1 MTALSVSSLVR
12 SPIRLLCYAT
22 PMIVFWVLEAM
33 TARIHTKIE
42 QWPVHNVTELAAED
56 RIWAIGQ
63 AIEQAQVPKVSVLS
77 LLEMAGIAFCIYKAC
92 TIAFVVVRRLL
103 RTIECSFAF
112 AILFLGVMDRRLGFA
127 ILGAWYVAV
136 PAMLRAVRSVQQA
149 GLCRLAVMA
158 AQSVARLVV
167 HVFFWTTGCVWRTVS
182 SIIAF
187 YICNACAVARAM
199 VLRLL
204 RFVMRVAEVAVVLS
218 MVRFMCMGAVECR
231 LGFAILAAWYVVV
244 PAMLW
249 FRRAVNWTVR
259 CAQFVKRLLLIAA
272 SSVSSLAL
280 HVFLWM
286 AGAVHRFLCY
296 VFPGYRLFCWIVGM
310 IIRIVCLFVHL
321 FWGCLVTI
329 RRVSSV

>member
-1 MTALSVSSLVR
+1 MTARPVSSLVR
-12 SPIRLLCYAT
+12 SPIRLLCAT
-22 PMIVFWVLEAM
+22 PMIVFWVLGAM

-63 AIEQAQVPKVSVLS
+63 AIEQAQVPKVSVLL
-77 LLEMAGIAFCIYKAC
+77 LLEMAGIAFCMFKAC
-92 TIAFVVVRRLL
+92 TIAFVMARRLL
-103 RTIECSFAF
+103 RTIECRFVFAV
-112 AILFLGVMDRRLGFA
+112 LFLGVMDRRLGFA

-136 PAMLRAVRSVQQA
+136 PAMLKFGRAVSWAVRSVQQA

-187 YICNACAVARAM
+187 YICKACAFARAM
-199 VLRLL
+199 VHRLL
-204 RFVMRVAEVAVVLS
+204 RFVMRVTEVAIVFS
-218 MVRFMCMGAVECR
+218 MVRFMCMGAVERR

-244 PAMLW
+244 PAMLR
-249 FRRAVNWTVR
+249 FRRAVSWTLR
-259 CAQFVKRLLLIAA
+259 TGLRR
-272 SSVSSLAL
+272 LAL
-280 HVFLWM
+280 MAAKGTAMLVAHVLFWT
-286 AGAVHRFLCY
+286 AKTVHRFLCY

-310 IIRIVCLFVHL
+310 IIRIVCLFVRL
-321 FWGCLVTI
+321 FW
-329 RRVSSV
+329 